1 MCFRKKAKN
10 GIIYKVR
17 YFFMKKV
24 EIYTEYIKLEQMLKI
39 ADIVSTGGEAKLFL
53 LTNDIYVNDEVEN
66 RRGRKLYKGDIVKV
80 NGNLYQIC

>member
-1 MCFRKKAKN
+1 M
-10 GIIYKVR
+10 
-17 YFFMKKV
+17 FMKKV

-66 RRGRKLYKGDIVKV
+66 RRGRKLYKGDVVKV
-80 NGNLYQIC
+80 NNNIYQIC

>member
-1 MCFRKKAKN
+1 
-10 GIIYKVR
+10 
-17 YFFMKKV
+17 MKKV